1 MSAGRNT
8 ILGGIRTALG
18 RGPVAGE
25 ALSAVE
31 SRIAN
36 PTRNLIPERA
46 QLPQSER
53 VDLFVS
59 MAESVAASVERV
71 DDLDA
76 VPDAVASFLAGL
88 NLPSAVKLAPD
99 PALEAIAWDK
109 RPTLEVTTGRAEDPD
124 LTSVTGA
131 QAGIAETGTVMLASS
146 GASPTTLNFL
156 PDNHIVVLRSDQV
169 VGAYEDG
176 WDLLRADGGVP
187 RTVNFVTGPS
197 RTGDIEQRI
206 QLGAHGPRRLHIIL
220 VENGS

>member
-1 MSAGRNT
+1 MSGRNT
-8 ILGGIRTALG
+8 ILGGIRAAMG
-18 RGPVAGE
+18 RGPVAGD

-36 PTRNLIPERA
+36 PTRNLIPARA
-46 QLPQSER
+46 RLPQSER

-109 RPTLEVTTGRAEDPD
+109 RPTLEVTTGRAEDSD

-156 PDNHIVVLRSDQV
+156 PDNHIVVLRSDQI

-176 WDLLRADGGVP
+176 WDLLRANGGIP

-220 VENGS
+220 VENGG

>member
-8 ILGGIRTALG
+8 ILGAVRTALG

-99 PALEAIAWDK
+99 PALEAIAWGK

-156 PDNHIVVLRSDQV
+156 PDNHIVVLKSDQV

-176 WDLLRADGGVP
+176 WDLLRANGGIP

-220 VENGS
+220 VENGG